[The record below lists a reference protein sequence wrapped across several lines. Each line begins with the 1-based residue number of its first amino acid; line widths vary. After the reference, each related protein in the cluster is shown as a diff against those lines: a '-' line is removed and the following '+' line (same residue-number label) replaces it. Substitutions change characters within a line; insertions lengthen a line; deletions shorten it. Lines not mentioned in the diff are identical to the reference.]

1 MINILNFIFW
11 YISAFCSLTNDF
23 CLQNLKSPNFYR
35 EISNTE
41 DQRDL
46 QFVVQYFPSICF
58 GTKLERQITALCLS
72 QQENADSL
80 RMKEIP
86 PLQVSAARPAGM
98 HSSQKEESKHE
109 IY

>member
-1 MINILNFIFW
+1 MRIKEIF
-11 YISAFCSLTNDF
+11 YLLFSI
-23 CLQNLKSPNFYR
+23 FYPLVCF
-35 EISNTE
+35 ETE
-41 DQRDL
+41 
-46 QFVVQYFPSICF
+46 
-58 GTKLERQITALCLS
+58 LERQITALCLS
-72 QQENADSL
+72 QHENADSL